1 MRSLNLSNFAADFL
15 TTLESKQSRQIWNKI
30 VSLMKDARPND
41 SIDLDGEFFRT
52 SIGEFRIVYKFDKS
66 ILYIVLVGRRNDDEI
81 YKQFKRR

>member
-1 MRSLNLSNFAADFL
+1 VRSLNLSNFAADFL